1 MWRKRIRGNMKNKIF
16 IVGGL
21 LLITAALLLTMSN
34 VMESQRAGKTASDML
49 IQIERIE
56 ASRADGAVQTGE
68 NSGKETGV
76 QSETTE
82 IQEDSDAG
90 MPVLSVDGLDCIGT
104 LKIPDLELTLPILND
119 WSYELLKSAPCR
131 YSGSIQD
138 NNLVIAGHNYRTHFQ
153 KIKWMKA
160 GQQVT
165 FTDLNGNEYW
175 YEVIS
180 VDEIDGDDVDGMLAG
195 DWDLTLFTC
204 TTSRVARAAVRC
216 RRIS

>member
-1 MWRKRIRGNMKNKIF
+1 
-16 IVGGL
+16 
-21 LLITAALLLTMSN
+21 
-34 VMESQRAGKTASDML
+34 
-49 IQIERIE
+49 
-56 ASRADGAVQTGE
+56 
-68 NSGKETGV
+68 
-76 QSETTE
+76 
-82 IQEDSDAG
+82 

-104 LKIPDLELTLPILND
+104 LEIPDLELTLPILND

-165 FTDLNGNEYW
+165 FSDLNGNEYR